1 MPFPATGR
9 LAIEVALH
17 QSTDLSLGL
26 GQRQDVR
33 PRVQLALSVP
43 SDHFVLPERYSLGIG
58 LVHRWDQEIGF
69 LQRIEHV
76 NLAEIAGIE
85 RELDLGSWSCPPPQ
99 FAQFW
104 AIVFQALQLDA
115 VMKHNALSCHSEH
128 NIQVA

>member
-17 QSTDLSLGL
+17 PSSDLGFGL
-26 GQRQDVR
+26 GQGHDVR

-43 SDHFVLPERYSLGIG
+43 SDHFVLPERYSFGVG
-58 LVHRWDQEIGF
+58 LVHRRDQKVGIH
-69 LQRIEHV
+69 QRIEHV

-85 RELDLGSWSCPPPQ
+85 RELDLGSWSYPPPQ

-104 AIVFQALQLDA
+104 AIVFQAL
-115 VMKHNALSCHSEH
+115 
-128 NIQVA
+128 